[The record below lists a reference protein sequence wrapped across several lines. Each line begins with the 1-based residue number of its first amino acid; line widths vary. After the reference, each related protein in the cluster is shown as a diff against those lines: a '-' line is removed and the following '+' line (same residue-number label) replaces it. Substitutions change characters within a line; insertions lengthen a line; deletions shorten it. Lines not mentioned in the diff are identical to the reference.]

1 MIRCPVTSGIE
12 PETMACRAG
21 STDWPALC
29 HWKLFLISA
38 GKFQCDQRLFNCV
51 RSVLHDLNHGSL
63 QIRRYHTFMRDRV
76 SFGYFCENIS
86 AVEIVSHRNG
96 DVGGPFFLFIQ
107 RVNGNT
113 AGDKRSPGFC
123 DPLQRAFR
131 FRTKMLFKIPG
142 ASVTDTGFPVA
153 MTSSPG
159 AKSGCFLRRPEW
171 WSCLYPVQ

>member
-1 MIRCPVTSGIE
+1 
-12 PETMACRAG
+12 MACRAG

-51 RSVLHDLNHGSL
+51 RSVLHDLNHGSF

-113 AGDKRSPGFC
+113 AGDKRSPRILRSAPEGVRFRQKC
-123 DPLQRAFR
+123 CLKFRAPVLQTPDFPLQ
-131 FRTKMLFKIPG
+131 
-142 ASVTDTGFPVA
+142 
-153 MTSSPG
+153 
-159 AKSGCFLRRPEW
+159 
-171 WSCLYPVQ
+171 

>member
-1 MIRCPVTSGIE
+1 MLCHGLSGSESAGNGGSSAFGDWEHGINDTLSGDKRNGSR
-12 PETMACRAG
+12 ETVACWPC
-21 STDWPALC
+21 STDRPALC

-51 RSVLHDLNHGSL
+51 RSVLHDLNHGSF

-123 DPLQRAFR
+123 DPLQRAFD
-131 FRTKMLFKIPG
+131 
-142 ASVTDTGFPVA
+142 SVKNV
-153 MTSSPG
+153 
-159 AKSGCFLRRPEW
+159 
-171 WSCLYPVQ
+171 V